1 VSHIVSLLMYGS
13 LEVFKVG
20 APTHHILLNSN
31 MKNHPFVVLV
41 GFFGAVPSGLLFQ
54 NLFADSSF
62 TDLN

>member
-1 VSHIVSLLMYGS
+1 MYGS